1 MINLG
6 YELDFELTKDA
17 HFVALSGNL
26 HILNKIALCY
36 SGTTQ

>member
-6 YELDFELTKDA
+6 YKLDFELTKDA

-26 HILNKIALCY
+26 WGDY
-36 SGTTQ
+36 SEYFE